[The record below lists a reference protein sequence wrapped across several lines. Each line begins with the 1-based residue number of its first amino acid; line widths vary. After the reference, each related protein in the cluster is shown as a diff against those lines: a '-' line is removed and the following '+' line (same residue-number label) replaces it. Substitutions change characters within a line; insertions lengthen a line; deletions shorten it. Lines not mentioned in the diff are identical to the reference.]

1 MYYVYVLLFL
11 LTFSIDS
18 LADLDDFTH
27 HLYDIYKT
35 VKSEGII
42 QASLWILFIWIN

>member
-1 MYYVYVLLFL
+1 MYHVYSLSFL

-35 VKSEGII
+35 VKSEGIT
-42 QASLWILFIWIN
+42 QVSL